1 MKVSWLVPSLLAGGG
16 AAIGTVSDKVLN
28 SEGRVL
34 ANGIPDQRHDRDL
47 EGAALQSPSAN
58 TVAVNLD
65 ALDIALPNR
74 TKAQLAV
81 QARDASELGQHPDEG
96 EPPVITFR
104 TSNGALS
111 GAEGDPAV
119 RPPSS
124 ASSASSASLDSDHDL
139 EFDEDSASA
148 SNGAGK
154 AGNPASANRAIAGMS
169 VGLVSVMLIFTIFL

>member
-1 MKVSWLVPSLLAGGG
+1 MRISWLVPSLLAGRG

-34 ANGIPDQRHDRDL
+34 AKGIPDQRHDRDL

-65 ALDIALPNR
+65 ALDITLPNR

-81 QARDASELGQHPDEG
+81 QARDASELRQHPDEG
-96 EPPVITFR
+96 ELPVITFR
-104 TSNGALS
+104 TSNGALP
-111 GAEGDPAV
+111 GAEGDSAV
-119 RPPSS
+119 RPPPSS
-124 ASSASSASLDSDHDL
+124 SSDSDHDL

>member
-1 MKVSWLVPSLLAGGG
+1 MKVSWLVPSLLAGRG
-16 AAIGTVSDKVLN
+16 AAIGIVSDKVLN

-74 TKAQLAV
+74 TKAQLAA

-96 EPPVITFR
+96 ERPVITFR

-119 RPPSS
+119 RPPPP
-124 ASSASSASLDSDHDL
+124 DSDHDL